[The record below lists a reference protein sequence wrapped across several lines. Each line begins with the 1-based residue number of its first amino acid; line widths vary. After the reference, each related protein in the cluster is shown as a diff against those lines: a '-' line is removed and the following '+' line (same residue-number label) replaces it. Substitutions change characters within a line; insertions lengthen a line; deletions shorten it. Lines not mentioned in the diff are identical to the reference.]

1 MLVSGSKGF
10 KTIPREKIARMG
22 ELIEPWF
29 IFALIW
35 SVGATGDS
43 LGREAFSSWL
53 RKKMAKERV
62 SRGEKHIFSHYRG
75 ISSEEWGSELN
86 AWRLWMD
93 FLLASSCWYATL
105 SKGPLELE
113 VLGET

>member
-1 MLVSGSKGF
+1 MCALIIYLRFSLLLVSGFKGL

-43 LGREAFSSWL
+43 PGREAFSSWL

-62 SRGEKHIFSHYRG
+62 SKEKADLVS
-75 ISSEEWGSELN
+75 
-86 AWRLWMD
+86 
-93 FLLASSCWYATL
+93 
-105 SKGPLELE
+105 
-113 VLGET
+113 

>member
-1 MLVSGSKGF
+1 
-10 KTIPREKIARMG
+10 MG

-62 SRGEKHIFSHYRG
+62 SRGK
-75 ISSEEWGSELN
+75 
-86 AWRLWMD
+86 AD
-93 FLLASSCWYATL
+93 LLSL
-105 SKGPLELE
+105 
-113 VLGET
+113 